1 MKVLIV
7 EDDQVTRRLLEA
19 LLKKWGY
26 EVLSTCEGTEALEEL
41 EKPEAPNLVISD
53 WMMPG
58 MDGLE
63 LCRKI
68 RKTES
73 SGYIYFIIVTARGE
87 KQCVVEGFEAG
98 ADDYLIKPFDREELK
113 CRIQIGKRI
122 IDLEHRLTRL
132 ASTDALTGA
141 LNRRAFT
148 EKVEIEIHRAT
159 RENATFSF
167 LLADIDYFKKVN
179 DTFGHQAGDFVLQ
192 KFTERL
198 SSCSRPYDFI
208 GRYGGEEFV
217 MCLPGTDVLQAR
229 SIAER
234 LRREVEDMS
243 IQPADVSQSIQI
255 TASIG
260 VASFRLAS
268 KETVDSI
275 TMRADE
281 AMYKAKREGR
291 NRVCVGNN
299 R

>member
-1 MKVLIV
+1 MVTVLIV
-7 EDDQVTRRLLEA
+7 DDDQKLLKMLRRTLAYEGFHVVTASDGREA
-19 LLKKWGY
+19 LTQVQAHRPDVI
-26 EVLSTCEGTEALEEL
+26 VL
-41 EKPEAPNLVISD
+41 D
-53 WMMPG
+53 WLMPG
-58 MDGLE
+58 LNGIQVTERLRAAHDETMILMLTARDAIEDRVEGLE
-63 LCRKI
+63 
-68 RKTES
+68 S
-73 SGYIYFIIVTARGE
+73 
-87 KQCVVEGFEAG
+87 G

-113 CRIQIGKRI
+113 CHIKIGERI

-148 EKVEIEIHRAT
+148 KKVEIEIHRAT

-198 SSCSRPYDFI
+198 SGCSRPYDFI

-217 MCLPGTDVLQAR
+217 MCLPRTDVLQAR